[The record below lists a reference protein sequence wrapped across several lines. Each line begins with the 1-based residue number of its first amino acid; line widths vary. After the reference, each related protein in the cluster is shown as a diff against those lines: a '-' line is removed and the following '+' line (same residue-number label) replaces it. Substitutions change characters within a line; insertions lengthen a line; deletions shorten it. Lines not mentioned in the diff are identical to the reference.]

1 MTTIQTSVGPV
12 QVGPAPRHYSQE
24 DLAQMDQAE
33 QQLRAAGM
41 DFTTVENAT
50 KNANLIGDHFQAN
63 PHLLVTVE
71 SIIRFVNGNNTS
83 FLWRSPAQQRFD
95 RVVAVQGA
103 ERGEQI
109 RHYLAKQN
117 QLVNTGEELYDNA
130 AELLEE
136 LHGRPVDSANILN
149 AIGRISAPTSR
160 FDTRTRRQLH
170 FVPQPKKQH
179 YGHHSASDDANR
191 KPGQFVTDANK
202 TVHQY
207 KAEILASQAQPS
219 QDGDSA
225 ATISTAAQREAES
238 LQGAYHSET
247 AMIQR
252 VMVFRPGTTETDWVK
267 TLSARKN
274 MQAVLTRQRETQL
287 MRR

>member
-12 QVGPAPRHYSQE
+12 QVGPAPRQYSQE

-41 DFTTVENAT
+41 DFTTAENAT
-50 KNANLIGDHFQAN
+50 KNANLIGDYFQAN
-63 PHLLVTVE
+63 PHLRVTVE
-71 SIIRFVNGNNTS
+71 SIIHFVNGNNTS

-103 ERGEQI
+103 ERGQQI
-109 RHYLAKQN
+109 LGYLAKQT

-136 LHGRPVDSANILN
+136 LHGRPIDSPNILN

-170 FVPQPKKQH
+170 FVPQPKQEH
-179 YGHHSASDDANR
+179 YGRHSASDDPNR
-191 KPGQFVTDANK
+191 KPGQFITDANK
-202 TVHQY
+202 TPAQY

-238 LQGAYHSET
+238 LQGATHAET
-247 AMIQR
+247 TQIRR
-252 VMVFRPGTTETDWVK
+252 VMVFKPGTTETDWPS
-267 TLSARKN
+267 TLNARKN
-274 MQAVLTRQRETQL
+274 LQAALNRRREFV
-287 MRR
+287 RG